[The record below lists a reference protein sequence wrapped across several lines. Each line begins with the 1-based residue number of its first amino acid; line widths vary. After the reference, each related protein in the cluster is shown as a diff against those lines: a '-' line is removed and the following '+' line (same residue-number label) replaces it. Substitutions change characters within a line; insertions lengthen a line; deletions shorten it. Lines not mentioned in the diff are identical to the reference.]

1 MNLSSPAKDAL
12 MAELLCIADTNWILG
27 HWYCNC
33 MLNGRELTDFT
44 SMAGIAEDKLG
55 HTRALFRYM
64 EETFELPDYQLEF
77 GRSVE
82 KIHSMA
88 LLDAPPQNWADFVLT
103 LYLADV
109 AVWKLSSTL
118 REGNVAAVA
127 NLLTKFG
134 EEAYFHQLCID
145 GWLKALDENEKAD
158 LLEALPKRLPFAVS
172 WFVASSADVLSDD
185 GVRTQS
191 VDDARE
197 AFTQTVL
204 AKLKDIVSIESAV
217 FEASTTE
224 ISNAPYDALRRR
236 PTGSTMPPRL
246 WESVVPT
253 SKEALLARRPLAV
266 SVDDNIDLFVA
277 VKKDDTEPKFR

>member
-12 MAELLCIADTNWILG
+12 TAELLCIADTNWILG

-82 KIHSMA
+82 QIHSMA
-88 LLDAPPQNWADFVLT
+88 LLDFPPQNWADFVLT

-134 EEAYFHQLCID
+134 EETYFHQLCID
-145 GWLKALDENEKAD
+145 GWLKALDEKEKAD
-158 LLEALPKRLPFAVS
+158 LLKALPARLPLALS
-172 WFVASSADVLSDD
+172 WLTASTSDVLSDD
-185 GVRTQS
+185 GVRTQA
-191 VDDARE
+191 VDDARV
-197 AFTQTVL
+197 AFTETVL
-204 AKLKDIVSIESAV
+204 AKLNDIATIDSDLL
-217 FEASTTE
+217 EASTTQV
-224 ISNAPYDALRRR
+224 SHTSFDQLRRR
-236 PTGSTMPPRL
+236 PAGSTMPPRL

-253 SKEALLARRPLAV
+253 SDEAQLARRPLTV
-266 SVDDNIDLFVA
+266 SVDDNIDLFVT